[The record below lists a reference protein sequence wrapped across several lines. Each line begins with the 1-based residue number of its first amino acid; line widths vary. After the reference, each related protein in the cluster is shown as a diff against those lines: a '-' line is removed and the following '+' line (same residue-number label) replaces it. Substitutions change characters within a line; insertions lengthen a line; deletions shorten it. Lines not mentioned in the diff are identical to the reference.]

1 MFQIGLVLYR
11 KSSNRGEIGPKLFP
25 CNLKLALENEI
36 HTGSLKTC
44 APEGKVILCV
54 VWIIYIIVVLE
65 TDKIRNELY
74 SVKLV
79 LEQVNF

>member
-11 KSSNRGEIGPKLFP
+11 NSSNRGEIGPKLFP

-44 APEGKVILCV
+44 APEGKVICV
-54 VWIIYIIVVLE
+54 EWIIYYIIVVLG

-74 SVKLV
+74 CVKLV